1 MKTGLVSK
9 YGARAGRGPLL
20 LLALQELR
28 APLLG
33 LCLPLLTAP
42 AWAATSEAPSA
53 VSLVYWSA
61 GDCGPCRAWSQ
72 TERKQ
77 EFLSEAKALGVTLV
91 EVQRPRLADPLSR
104 YTWPKEQEALMQSYL
119 AHQYAPAQLTP
130 AFDFVCRGELL
141 LRIDGLHEWDSF
153 WKSSLRRSVKQCK
166 AQPPG

>member
-1 MKTGLVSK
+1 MKIGRVSEL
-9 YGARAGRGPLL
+9 GAEAGRKALL
-20 LLALQELR
+20 SQTFR
-28 APLLG
+28 APLLALG
-33 LCLPLLTAP
+33 L
-42 AWAATSEAPSA
+42 AALMASGGANPSETSSA
-53 VSLVYWSA
+53 LSLVYWSA

-77 EFLSEAKALGVTLV
+77 EFLNEAKALGVTLV

-104 YTWPKEQEALMQSYL
+104 YAWPKAHEALMQSYL

-153 WKSSLRRSVKQCK
+153 WKTSLRRSIKQCR
-166 AQPPG
+166 ALPPG